1 MVPICYANYIRVE
14 EWNQC
19 IMCALLEHNNT
30 QGDYPMTRYATLL
43 TVTAFAFLA
52 AACNTVEGVGRD
64 VEKVGSKLEET
75 AKDKNPD

>member
-1 MVPICYANYIRVE
+1 
-14 EWNQC
+14 
-19 IMCALLEHNNT
+19 
-30 QGDYPMTRYATLL
+30 MTRYATLL

-52 AACNTVEGVGRD
+52 AACNTVEGVGKD